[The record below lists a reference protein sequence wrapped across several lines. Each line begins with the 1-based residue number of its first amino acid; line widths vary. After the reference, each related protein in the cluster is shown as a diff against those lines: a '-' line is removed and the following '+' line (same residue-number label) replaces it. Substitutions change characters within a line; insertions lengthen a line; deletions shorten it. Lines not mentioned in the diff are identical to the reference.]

1 MRVSLEWI
9 LEWVELPDGVTARE
23 VAERLIDAG
32 LEVESVETVG
42 AGFDGTLLIG
52 RVVEIEELTDFK
64 KPIRWCQ
71 VDVGEAHGGVRGII
85 CGARNFAAGDHV
97 VVALPGTTLP
107 GDFRIAARE
116 TYGHVSNGMIC
127 SERELGL
134 GEDHAGIIVLDPTLN
149 RNPQQLAHSPLRG
162 VADFDPADS
171 AIVGTDAAQLLGIS
185 EEILD
190 IAVTPDRGY
199 ALSVRGIARE
209 VAISFGRPFHDRA
222 MDLVDLPAPADT
234 AAPWDCSVADPGVA
248 DLFTLRRIVD
258 FDPHAS
264 SPAWISRRLVAA
276 GMRPI
281 SLAVDVT
288 NYVMLESGQPL
299 HAFDGSTLTG
309 VVRADR
315 AGSDRTLTTL
325 DHVERTLDPQDI
337 VIRDDSGPIGLAG
350 TMGGLATEITDDS
363 TDIVLEAAHFDPVAV
378 ARTVRRHRLPSEA
391 SRRFERGVDRVI
403 APYASAR
410 AAQLL
415 LEYGGGTYVGMTA
428 WESPYS
434 PVVIEMPA
442 DLPARTAGMPID
454 ESTVI
459 SRLEAVGCVVAVEGA
474 QLRVTAPSWRP
485 DLTDPA
491 DLVEEVLRL
500 GGYDAIPSVL
510 PAAPSGFGLTRE
522 QRLRRRIAYA
532 LAGTGVVEILTY
544 PFIGTDD
551 LDALGI
557 PADDDRRQAPRLANP
572 LRDEQPLLRTTL
584 LPGLLAAV
592 RRSLSRGSEDVALS
606 ESGRVFRLRE
616 GHTAD
621 GISDPPR
628 PGVDTRPAS
637 SELAALEALLP
648 DQPRFL
654 SAVFVGHREPAGWWG
669 SGTPFDWADAIQAA
683 RDVAAAVGVDLEV
696 QQAQDAPFHPG
707 RCARLSIDGQVIG
720 YAGELHPRVVAATSV
735 PDRSCAFE
743 LDLDALIE
751 HAVDA
756 VPAPRVGTQPVAKED
771 IALVVSADIP
781 AAEVAAAVR
790 EGGGDLVESVRLFD
804 AYIGPQ
810 VPEGAKSLAFS
821 LRLRAPDRTLSAEEI
836 AAVREGALTLVAA
849 RHGATLRGT

>member
-9 LEWVELPDGVTARE
+9 TEWVDLPVGVTARE

-32 LEVESVETVG
+32 LEVESVETLG
-42 AGFDGTLLIG
+42 AGFDGILLVG
-52 RVVEIEELTDFK
+52 RVVEIEELTGFK

-116 TYGHVSNGMIC
+116 TYGHVSDGMIC
-127 SERELGL
+127 SERELAL
-134 GEDHAGIIVLDPTLN
+134 GEDHAGIIVLDPTE
-149 RNPQQLAHSPLRG
+149 STT
-162 VADFDPADS
+162 
-171 AIVGTDAAQLLGIS
+171 VGEDAAPLLGVGA
-185 EEILD
+185 EILD

-209 VAISFGRPFHDRA
+209 VAIAFDLPFHDRT

-234 AAPWDCSVADPGVA
+234 AAPWECSVADSSVA
-248 DLFTLRRIVD
+248 DLFTLRRIVG
-258 FDPHAS
+258 FDPHAP
-264 SPAWISRRLVAA
+264 SPAWMRRRLVAA

-288 NYVMLESGQPL
+288 NYVMLEHGQPL
-299 HAFDGSTLTG
+299 HAFDGATLTG

-325 DHVERTLDPQDI
+325 DHVERTLDPSDI

-415 LEYGGGTYVGMTA
+415 LQYGGGTYVGMTA
-428 WESPYS
+428 WESPYT
-434 PVVIEMPA
+434 PTVIEMHV
-442 DLPARTAGMPID
+442 DLPGRTAGMPID
-454 ESTVI
+454 EATVV
-459 SRLEAVGCVVAVEGA
+459 SRLQSVGCEVQVDGPY
-474 QLRVTAPSWRP
+474 LTITAPSWRP

-522 QRLRRRIAYA
+522 QRLRRRVAVT
-532 LAGTGVVEILTY
+532 LAGSGVVEILAY
-544 PFIGTDD
+544 PFLGTDE
-551 LDALGI
+551 LDALQI
-557 PADDDRRQAPRLANP
+557 PEDDPRRRAPVLANP
-572 LRDEQPLLRTTL
+572 LRDEQPMLRTTL

-606 ESGRVFRLRE
+606 EIGRVFRLRPE
-616 GHTAD
+616 QQPQGVA
-621 GISDPPR
+621 DPPR
-628 PGVDTRPAS
+628 PGVADRPHDT
-637 SELAALEALLP
+637 ELAALEALLP
-648 DQPRFL
+648 DQPRWL
-654 SAVFVGHREPAGWWG
+654 AAVFTGHRERSGWWG
-669 SGTPFDWADAIQAA
+669 AGRTFDWADAIQAA

-696 QQAQDAPFHPG
+696 SQGQDAPFHPG
-707 RCARLSIDGQVIG
+707 RCARLSVDGTVIG
-720 YAGELHPRVVAATSV
+720 YAGELHPRVTASAAIPART
-735 PDRSCAFE
+735 CAVE

-751 HAVDA
+751 RAVDA
-756 VPAPRVGTQPVAKED
+756 VPAPNVGTQPVAKED
-771 IALVVSADIP
+771 LALVVSAGIP
-781 AAEVAAAVR
+781 AADVAATVR
-790 EGGGDLVESVRLFD
+790 EGGGELIEAVRLFD
-804 AYIGPQ
+804 IYEGPQ
-810 VPEGAKSLAFS
+810 VPDGSRSLAFS

-836 AAVREGALTLVAA
+836 TQVREDAIALAVQ